1 MPFKT
6 RITDARHNAETGCFE
21 AHVTLM
27 EGTESFTYSVECP
40 APIDSDTDEVQAAL
54 VARARRR
61 HRPAECRLVRRRV
74 ATPPAGPAGG
84 YLPPHPRR
92 PAQLPRADPHA
103 ALSYICRTTR
113 PRACVCR
120 WRAGP

>member
-61 HRPAECRLVRRRV
+61 HRPAECRLVRPRV
-74 ATPPAGPAGG
+74 APPLPDRQEDISRRILDAQPN
-84 YLPPHPRR
+84 YLEHI
-92 PAQLPRADPHA
+92 L
-103 ALSYICRTTR
+103 TR
-113 PRACVCR
+113 H
-120 WRAGP
+120 